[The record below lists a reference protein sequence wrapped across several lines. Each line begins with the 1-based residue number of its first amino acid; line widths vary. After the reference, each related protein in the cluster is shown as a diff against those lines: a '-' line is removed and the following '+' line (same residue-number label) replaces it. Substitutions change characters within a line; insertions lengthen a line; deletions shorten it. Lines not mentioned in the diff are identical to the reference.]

1 MRLKVWINKKLV
13 DVNKAKVS
21 VLDRGFLYGDGLFE
35 TMRSYAGT
43 VFKIDEHL
51 DRLFAASKIIKI
63 KIPYER
69 KYLKYAIYRS
79 LEANKLKS
87 AYVRLTVT
95 RGERGL
101 GANSGHPMV
110 PNIVIYASEFNGYED
125 WKYKRGIRVKV
136 ATTRQNEYSP
146 LSRIKSLNFLN
157 YILARSST
165 QREGY
170 DDAILMNTEGYITEG
185 ATSNIFLVKRGVIT
199 TPSLSS
205 GIIPGI
211 ARGVIL
217 QIAKRLRLKTRERFV
232 RHRDLLNAEE
242 VFLTNSMAEVLPVTK
257 IGFEKVGDDKPGP
270 VTKLLHISYQKEVI
284 KEVLGGI
291 L

>member
-35 TMRSYAGT
+35 TLRSYAGT
-43 VFKIDEHL
+43 VFKIDGHL

-63 KIPYER
+63 KIPYG
-69 KYLKYAIYRS
+69 KNYLKYAIYRT

-95 RGERGL
+95 RGEG
-101 GANSGHPMV
+101 GFAVNSDHLAG
-110 PNIVIYASEFNGYED
+110 PNVVVYTSEFNGYED
-125 WKYKRGIRVKV
+125 WMYKRGIRVKI

-157 YILARSST
+157 YILARSDA
-165 QREGY
+165 QKEGY
-170 DDAILMNTEGYITEG
+170 DDAILMNAGDYITEG
-185 ATSNIFLVKRGVIT
+185 ATSNIFLVKKDVVT

-211 ARGVIL
+211 AREVIL
-217 QIAKRLRLKTRERFV
+217 QIAKRFRLKTREILV
-232 RHRDLLNAEE
+232 RRRDLLGAEE
-242 VFLTNSMAEVLPVTK
+242 VFLTNSMAEVLPVIK
-257 IGFEKVGDDKPGP
+257 IGFDKVGDGKPGP

-284 KEVLGGI
+284 KEVLR
-291 L
+291 

>member
-51 DRLFAASKIIKI
+51 DRLFAASKIIEI

-69 KYLKYAIYRS
+69 KYLKYAIYRN

-95 RGERGL
+95 RGEGGL
-101 GANSGHPMV
+101 GANSYHPMV

-125 WKYKRGIRVKV
+125 WMYKRGIHVKIV
-136 ATTRQNEYSP
+136 ATRQNEYSP

-157 YILARSST
+157 YILARSGA
-165 QREGY
+165 QREGC

-284 KEVLGGI
+284 KEVLR
-291 L
+291 